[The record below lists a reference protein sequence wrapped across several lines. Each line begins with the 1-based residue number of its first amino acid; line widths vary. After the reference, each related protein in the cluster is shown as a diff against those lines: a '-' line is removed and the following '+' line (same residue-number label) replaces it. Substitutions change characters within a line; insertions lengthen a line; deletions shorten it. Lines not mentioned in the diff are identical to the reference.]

1 MHTVQSL
8 PLQGLYLNLKN
19 KNIHLLP
26 YQEKVEQ
33 QQAHVF
39 VLEGSVTLLLEG
51 QPLEASTGDHLTIA
65 YGALHAVQNARDT
78 ASKVMIVAVFEAE
91 SYGYFNLAS
100 PVFASDLAGAYD

>member
-8 PLQGLYLNLKN
+8 PLQGLYLNLKD

-33 QQAHVF
+33 RQAHVF

-51 QPLEASTGDHLTIA
+51 QPLEASTGDHRTLA
-65 YGALHAVQNARDT
+65 YGTLHAVRNASDT
-78 ASKVMIVAVFEAE
+78 ASKVMIVAVSELE
-91 SYGYFNLAS
+91 SHSYFTLAS